1 MGFAHWLALGGLLA
15 LAGLLQARLLTPYQ
29 AGFGEC
35 DRFFY
40 AGTPPA
46 GLETEAYMRICQR
59 FAGSE
64 RFATLYSPGHRIPV
78 FSAFRAARP
87 APLNAEQRGLLEPQ
101 IDDPDS
107 TLEEVIEEA
116 DAVTSVN
123 NLGSKQALNADYLDS
138 DYEIGQLY
146 PFLLSSDLKMPTFPL
161 TNSVPMTQSFRERWH
176 MNLDS
181 LMDRALIPH
190 CGDGKDLYIITGAV
204 PSDYR
209 VKGRVTV
216 PEFVWLAACCDIP
229 GGGWAM
235 GFTKHI
241 QASDIIEDIMVRDLE
256 KLLPQKPQLFRN
268 NCGEMEQ
275 DTEKMKKIL
284 EVVNQVQDEE
294 RSLQSQESTS
304 PLTSAQS
311 QRSALPSPEAPEG
324 GGSFL
329 GKVLGFLLTPFIKL
343 FQLIYYLVM
352 TVLRNVLHLLW
363 FVANQAINGIESC
376 LYHLGAATVSYL
388 VAIGQELVGIP
399 WKVLKVVAKVIRAL
413 LRILCC
419 LLKTVCRALSIPL
432 QVLVDVATFPVYTV
446 GAIPVVCRDIAV
458 GLGGILSLLFGTA
471 FGTMGGLFQV
481 VFSIFRRVGYK
492 VTFDDSGEFY
502 NSNTP

>member
-1 MGFAHWLALGGLLA
+1 MGCARWLALGGLLA
-15 LAGLLQARLLTPYQ
+15 LAGLLQARLLLPQQ

-46 GLETEAYMRICQR
+46 GLGTEAHVRICQR

-78 FSAFRAARP
+78 FSAFCAARP
-87 APLNAEQRGLLEPQ
+87 APRSAEQRGLLEPQ

-107 TLEEVIEEA
+107 NLEEVIDEA
-116 DAVTSVN
+116 DSATSVN

-146 PFLLSSDLKMPTFPL
+146 PFPLNDDLQMSTFPL

-176 MNLDS
+176 MNLNS
-181 LMDRALIPH
+181 LMDGALIPH
-190 CGDGKDLYIITGAV
+190 CNDGKDLYIITGAV
-204 PSDYR
+204 PSDNR
-209 VKGRVTV
+209 LKGKVAI
-216 PEFVWLAACCDIP
+216 PEFVWLAACCAVP

-235 GFTKHI
+235 GFIKHTKD
-241 QASDIIEDIMVRDLE
+241 SDVIEDVMVRDLE
-256 KLLPQKPQLFRN
+256 KLLPHNPQLFRD
-268 NCGEMEQ
+268 NCGETEQ

-294 RSLQSQESTS
+294 RSLQSQKNMS
-304 PLTSAQS
+304 PLASTQTK
-311 QRSALPSPEAPEG
+311 RSALLPPEAPQEG

-329 GKVLGFLLTPFIKL
+329 GKVLGFLATPFIKL
-343 FQLIYYLVM
+343 FQLIYYLVIA
-352 TVLRNVLHLLW
+352 VLRNIVYLLW
-363 FVANQAINGIESC
+363 FIAKQVINGIEGC
-376 LYHLGAATVSYL
+376 LYRLGSATVSYF

-399 WKVLKVVAKVIRAL
+399 WKGLKVVGKVIRAL

-419 LLKTVCRALSIPL
+419 VLKAVCRALSIPL
-432 QVLVDVATFPVYTV
+432 WVLVDVATFPVYTV
-446 GAIPVVCRDIAV
+446 GAIPIVCKDIAA
-458 GLGGILSLLFGTA
+458 GLGGTLSLLFDTA

-481 VFSIFRRVGYK
+481 VFSVFKRIGYK
-492 VTFDDSGEFY
+492 VTSDNSGEL
-502 NSNTP
+502 